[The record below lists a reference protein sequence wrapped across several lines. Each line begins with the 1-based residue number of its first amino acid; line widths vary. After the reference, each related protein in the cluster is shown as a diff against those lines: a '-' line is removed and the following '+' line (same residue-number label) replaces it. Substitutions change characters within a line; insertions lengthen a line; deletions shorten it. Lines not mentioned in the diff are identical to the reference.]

1 LIVIDLKHFYV
12 QHHLLSEEAKL
23 VTIRPMTIEDYDAV
37 IRLWLQTEGM
47 SVRDADSRENIALY
61 LDRNPDLSFVAISE
75 SNIIGAVLVGTD
87 GRRGYLQHL
96 AVLPQFRGQ
105 RIGYQLISQSINALA
120 NIGIPKTHLFVYD
133 DNLNAQKFYEKL
145 GWFPR
150 DNIRMYSYNSSSN
163 SNV

>member
-1 LIVIDLKHFYV
+1 M
-12 QHHLLSEEAKL
+12 
-23 VTIRPMTIEDYDAV
+23 VTIRPMAIEEYDAV

-75 SNIIGAVLVGTD
+75 GNIIGAVLVGTD

>member
-1 LIVIDLKHFYV
+1 M
-12 QHHLLSEEAKL
+12 
-23 VTIRPMTIEDYDAV
+23 TIRPMTIEDYDAV

-75 SNIIGAVLVGTD
+75 GNIIGAVLVGTD

-150 DNIRMYSYNSSSN
+150 DNIRMYSYNSSRN

>member
-1 LIVIDLKHFYV
+1 M
-12 QHHLLSEEAKL
+12 
-23 VTIRPMTIEDYDAV
+23 VTIRPMAIEDYDAV

-75 SNIIGAVLVGTD
+75 GNIIGAVLVGTD

-120 NIGIPKTHLFVYD
+120 KIGIPKTHLFVYD

>member
-1 LIVIDLKHFYV
+1 M
-12 QHHLLSEEAKL
+12 

-61 LDRNPDLSFVAISE
+61 LDRNPNLSFVAVSE
-75 SNIIGAVLVGTD
+75 GNIIGAVLVGTD

-120 NIGIPKTHLFVYD
+120 KIGIPKTHLFVYD

>member
-1 LIVIDLKHFYV
+1 M
-12 QHHLLSEEAKL
+12 
-23 VTIRPMTIEDYDAV
+23 VTIRPMTIEDYEAV
-37 IRLWLQTEGM
+37 IRVWLQTEGM

-75 SNIIGAVLVGTD
+75 GNIIGAVLVGTD
-87 GRRGYLQHL
+87 RRRGYLQHL

-120 NIGIPKTHLFVYD
+120 KIGIPKTHLFVYD
-133 DNLNAQKFYEKL
+133 DNLNAQKLYEKL
-145 GWFPR
+145 GWYPR

>member
-1 LIVIDLKHFYV
+1 M
-12 QHHLLSEEAKL
+12 
-23 VTIRPMTIEDYDAV
+23 VTIRPMAIEDYDAV

-47 SVRDADSRENIALY
+47 SVRNADSRENIALY
-61 LDRNPDLSFVAISE
+61 LNRNPDLSFVAISE
-75 SNIIGAVLVGTD
+75 GHIIGAVLVGTD

-120 NIGIPKTHLFVYD
+120 NIGIPKTHLFVHD

>member
-1 LIVIDLKHFYV
+1 M
-12 QHHLLSEEAKL
+12 
-23 VTIRPMTIEDYDAV
+23 VTIRPMAIEDYDAV
-37 IRLWLQTEGM
+37 IRLWLQTEGI

-75 SNIIGAVLVGTD
+75 GNIIGAVLVGTD

>member
-1 LIVIDLKHFYV
+1 M
-12 QHHLLSEEAKL
+12 A
-23 VTIRPMTIEDYDAV
+23 IEDYDAV

-61 LDRNPDLSFVAISE
+61 LDRNSNLSFVAISE
-75 SNIIGAVLVGTD
+75 GNIIGAVLVGTD

-120 NIGIPKTHLFVYD
+120 KIGIPKTHLFVYD

>member
-1 LIVIDLKHFYV
+1 MI
-12 QHHLLSEEAKL
+12 
-23 VTIRPMTIEDYDAV
+23 IEDYDAV

-150 DNIRMYSYNSSSN
+150 DNIRMYSYNSSVN
-163 SNV
+163 PNV

>member
-1 LIVIDLKHFYV
+1 M
-12 QHHLLSEEAKL
+12 A
-23 VTIRPMTIEDYDAV
+23 IEDYDAV

-75 SNIIGAVLVGTD
+75 GNIIGAVLVGTD

>member
-1 LIVIDLKHFYV
+1 MIVIDLKHFYV
-12 QHHLLSEEAKL
+12 QHHLLSKEAKL

-61 LDRNPDLSFVAISE
+61 LDRNPNLSFVAISE
-75 SNIIGAVLVGTD
+75 GNIIGAVLVGTD

-120 NIGIPKTHLFVYD
+120 KIGIPKTHLFVYD

>member
-1 LIVIDLKHFYV
+1 M
-12 QHHLLSEEAKL
+12 A
-23 VTIRPMTIEDYDAV
+23 IEDYDVV

>member
-1 LIVIDLKHFYV
+1 M
-12 QHHLLSEEAKL
+12 
-23 VTIRPMTIEDYDAV
+23 VTIRPMAIEDYDAV

-61 LDRNPDLSFVAISE
+61 LDRNPDLSFVAIIE
-75 SNIIGAVLVGTD
+75 GNIIGAVLVGTD

>member
-1 LIVIDLKHFYV
+1 M
-12 QHHLLSEEAKL
+12 
-23 VTIRPMTIEDYDAV
+23 TIRPMTIEDYDAV

-150 DNIRMYSYNSSSN
+150 DNIRMYSYNSSVN
-163 SNV
+163 PNV

>member
-1 LIVIDLKHFYV
+1 
-12 QHHLLSEEAKL
+12 
-23 VTIRPMTIEDYDAV
+23 MTIEDYEAV

-75 SNIIGAVLVGTD
+75 GHIIGAVQVGTD

-105 RIGYQLISQSINALA
+105 RIGYQLISQSISALA

-133 DNLNAQKFYEKL
+133 DNLNAQRFYEKL

-150 DNIRMYSYNSSSN
+150 DNIRMYSYNSSVN
-163 SNV
+163 PNV

>member
-1 LIVIDLKHFYV
+1 M
-12 QHHLLSEEAKL
+12 A
-23 VTIRPMTIEDYDAV
+23 IEDYDAV

>member
-1 LIVIDLKHFYV
+1 M
-12 QHHLLSEEAKL
+12 
-23 VTIRPMTIEDYDAV
+23 TIRPMTIEDYDAV

-61 LDRNPDLSFVAISE
+61 LDRNPNLSFVAISE
-75 SNIIGAVLVGTD
+75 GNIIGAVLVGTD

-120 NIGIPKTHLFVYD
+120 KIGIPKTHLFVYD

>member
-1 LIVIDLKHFYV
+1 M
-12 QHHLLSEEAKL
+12 
-23 VTIRPMTIEDYDAV
+23 VTIRPMIIKDYETV
-37 IRLWLQTEGM
+37 IQLWHQTEGM

-75 SNIIGAVLVGTD
+75 GHIIGAVLVGTD

>member
-1 LIVIDLKHFYV
+1 M
-12 QHHLLSEEAKL
+12 
-23 VTIRPMTIEDYDAV
+23 VTIRPMAIEDYDAV

-75 SNIIGAVLVGTD
+75 GNIIGAVLVGTD

>member
-1 LIVIDLKHFYV
+1 M
-12 QHHLLSEEAKL
+12 

-120 NIGIPKTHLFVYD
+120 KIGIPKTHLFVYD

-150 DNIRMYSYNSSSN
+150 DNIRMYSYNSSVN
-163 SNV
+163 PNV

>member
-1 LIVIDLKHFYV
+1 M
-12 QHHLLSEEAKL
+12 

-47 SVRDADSRENIALY
+47 SVRDADSRENVALY

-75 SNIIGAVLVGTD
+75 GNIIGAVLVGTD

-150 DNIRMYSYNSSSN
+150 DNIRMYSYNSSVN
-163 SNV
+163 PNV

>member
-1 LIVIDLKHFYV
+1 M
-12 QHHLLSEEAKL
+12 A
-23 VTIRPMTIEDYDAV
+23 IEDYDAV

-61 LDRNPDLSFVAISE
+61 LDRNPDLSFVAIIE
-75 SNIIGAVLVGTD
+75 GNIIGAVLVGTD

>member
-1 LIVIDLKHFYV
+1 
-12 QHHLLSEEAKL
+12 
-23 VTIRPMTIEDYDAV
+23 MTIEDYETV
-37 IRLWLQTEGM
+37 IQLWHQTEGM

-75 SNIIGAVLVGTD
+75 GHIIGTVLVGTD

-105 RIGYQLISQSINALA
+105 RIGYQLISQSISALA

-150 DNIRMYSYNSSSN
+150 DNIRMYSYNSSVN
-163 SNV
+163 PNV

>member
-1 LIVIDLKHFYV
+1 M
-12 QHHLLSEEAKL
+12 

-150 DNIRMYSYNSSSN
+150 DNIRMYSYNSSVN
-163 SNV
+163 PNV

>member
-1 LIVIDLKHFYV
+1 M
-12 QHHLLSEEAKL
+12 
-23 VTIRPMTIEDYDAV
+23 TIRPMTIEDYDAV

-61 LDRNPDLSFVAISE
+61 LDRNPNLSFVAISE
-75 SNIIGAVLVGTD
+75 GNIIGAVLVGTD

-120 NIGIPKTHLFVYD
+120 KIGIPKTHLFVYD

-150 DNIRMYSYNSSSN
+150 DNIRMYSYNSSVN
-163 SNV
+163 PNV

>member
-1 LIVIDLKHFYV
+1 M
-12 QHHLLSEEAKL
+12 
-23 VTIRPMTIEDYDAV
+23 VTIRPMIIEDYDAV

-150 DNIRMYSYNSSSN
+150 DNIRMYSYNSSVN
-163 SNV
+163 PNV

>member
-1 LIVIDLKHFYV
+1 M
-12 QHHLLSEEAKL
+12 
-23 VTIRPMTIEDYDAV
+23 VTTRPMTIEDYEAV

-75 SNIIGAVLVGTD
+75 GHIIGAVLVGTD

-105 RIGYQLISQSINALA
+105 RIGYQLISQSISALA

>member
-1 LIVIDLKHFYV
+1 M
-12 QHHLLSEEAKL
+12 
-23 VTIRPMTIEDYDAV
+23 TIRPMTIEDYDAV

>member
-1 LIVIDLKHFYV
+1 M
-12 QHHLLSEEAKL
+12 

>member
-1 LIVIDLKHFYV
+1 M
-12 QHHLLSEEAKL
+12 
-23 VTIRPMTIEDYDAV
+23 VTIRPMAIEDYDAV

-120 NIGIPKTHLFVYD
+120 KIGIPKTHLFVYD

-150 DNIRMYSYNSSSN
+150 DNIRMYSYNSSVN
-163 SNV
+163 PNV

>member
-1 LIVIDLKHFYV
+1 M
-12 QHHLLSEEAKL
+12 

-120 NIGIPKTHLFVYD
+120 KIGIPKTHLFVYD

>member
-1 LIVIDLKHFYV
+1 M
-12 QHHLLSEEAKL
+12 
-23 VTIRPMTIEDYDAV
+23 VTIRPMAIEDYDAV

-61 LDRNPDLSFVAISE
+61 LDRNSNLSFVAISE
-75 SNIIGAVLVGTD
+75 GNIIGAVLVGTD

-120 NIGIPKTHLFVYD
+120 KIGIPKTHLFVYD